1 MPELENYPQMPPLT
15 GEEVN
20 SFLTEP
26 RVAVISTHNDD
37 GSIHSAPVWYKFDPE
52 TNEILFGTQAI
63 SRKIRN
69 IKKDSKISVYIGK
82 DQMPA
87 KAVLIYG
94 TATLDYDNV
103 VEKRTDIFS
112 NYVPRESAQ
121 MYAESAASKY
131 LPVIVRIKIH
141 EIISFDYSK

>member
-1 MPELENYPQMPPLT
+1 MSELKNYPQMPPLT

-20 SFLTEP
+20 SFLKEP

-37 GSIHSAPVWYKFDPE
+37 GSIHSAPVWYKFVPE
-52 TNEILFGTQAI
+52 TNEILFGTQDV
-63 SRKIRN
+63 SKKIRN
-69 IKKDSKISVYIGK
+69 IKKDSTISVYVGK

-103 VEKRTDIFS
+103 VEKRIEIFS

-121 MYAESAASKY
+121 MYAESAARNH
-131 LPVIVRIKIH
+131 LPVIVRIKIND
-141 EIISFDYSK
+141 IISFDYSK